1 MPVVELSLSR
11 LQKLIGK
18 NTNKKQIL
26 DSLPFLGLDIESLG
40 RNIVRVEYSPNRPD
54 YSTDFGIAL
63 GLQGILG
70 VSKGMLRL
78 NIRKKGNYEIKV
90 DSSTSK
96 IRPFVTGII
105 ARNGSLDNESVKQ
118 IINMQEDLHFGLCR
132 KRKKSSIGIH
142 DLDSI
147 SFPLKYTTTSR
158 DHRFVPL
165 NSTKESSISEI
176 LRDSEVGRDYGSIL
190 GQSARVPII
199 TDAKGQTISFP
210 PIINAALTT
219 VTTKTK
225 NILVEVTGID
235 KQSAEDMLSV
245 VVAILQGAGFQFSQ
259 LKVSG
264 SKNLTPNFATRIIT
278 FDADPVNKILGLNIS
293 GSMLVSCLKKCRLDA
308 VMKGKKI
315 QCTIPRYRF
324 DIFGGMDIVEEVAL
338 GYGID
343 NLKPAW
349 PASVHIGEKNMT
361 SEKLDSLSRLM
372 TGFGFMETL
381 NSTLTSEQILY
392 EMANRDSSQIIS
404 VTSSKSQEH
413 TILRDSILP
422 GLLENL
428 SKNIHETYPQKFFES
443 GTVFSKGTPI
453 KETTNLAC
461 ITASE
466 ETNFSEMKAVLQSL
480 LRIGF
485 SIKCET
491 KTLSKHA
498 LFSQGRVAEIV
509 INRKAVGYI
518 GELDSKVLENFKI
531 SRNIK
536 SFPKTPLIP
545 DTDIF
550 IASNLDTLFIK
561 L

>member
-1 MPVVELSLSR
+1 MP
-11 LQKLIGK
+11 
-18 NTNKKQIL
+18 
-26 DSLPFLGLDIESLG
+26 
-40 RNIVRVEYSPNRPD
+40 
-54 YSTDFGIAL
+54 
-63 GLQGILG
+63 
-70 VSKGMLRL
+70 RL

-90 DSSTSK
+90 DNSTSK

-105 ARNGSLDNESVKQ
+105 ARNGSLDDEAVKQ
-118 IINMQEDLHFGLCR
+118 IINMQEDLHFGLGR
-132 KRKKSSIGIH
+132 KRKKSSIGVH
-142 DLDSI
+142 DLDRI

-190 GQSARVPII
+190 GQSAKVPII

-264 SKNLTPNFATRIIT
+264 SKNSTPDFAPRSIV

-308 VMKGKKI
+308 VRKGKKI

-349 PASVHIGEKNMT
+349 PASVHIGEKNTT
-361 SEKLDSLSRLM
+361 SEKLDSISRLM

-392 EMANRDSSQIIS
+392 EMTNKDSSQIIS
-404 VTSSKSQEH
+404 VISSKSQEH

-428 SKNIHETYPQKFFES
+428 SKNIHETYPQKFFET
-443 GTVFSKGTPI
+443 GIVFSKGSPI

-461 ITASE
+461 VSASE
-466 ETNFSEMKAVLQSL
+466 ETNFSEMKSVLQSL
-480 LRIGF
+480 FRIGF
-485 SIKCET
+485 NIKCET
-491 KTLSKHA
+491 KTLSEHA
-498 LFSQGRVAEIV
+498 LFTQGRVAEIIV
-509 INRKAVGYI
+509 GKNTVGYI
-518 GELDSKVLENFKI
+518 GELDSKVLENFRIRTKAVA
-531 SRNIK
+531 
-536 SFPKTPLIP
+536 FE
-545 DTDIF
+545 
-550 IASNLDTLFIK
+550 IK
-561 L
+561 LNGLIFD